1 MASRHGQAEVVEQT
15 EEVAEVEV
23 PTQEPDSEVETV
35 APEQPAA
42 QGENKTSSP
51 TRSKGDLPDGYVT
64 PIGLAKAISE
74 KAKTGVEGFANT
86 FKPDEK
92 GNLRP
97 QVVYSHIRN
106 ASKSNP
112 VPTELIKDSI
122 GAERLVIKTDAGLE
136 WWASKTK
143 RVQASKEAAANKQTS
158 NGNTNTEGQEEAPT
172 PEPAVAEAE

>member
-1 MASRHGQAEVVEQT
+1 MASRDGQAEVVAQA

-23 PTQEPDSEVETV
+23 PAEKPDSEVLAV

-42 QGENKTSSP
+42 QGENQTSSP

-92 GNLRP
+92 SNLRP

-122 GAERLVIKTDAGLE
+122 GAERLAIKTDAGLE

-143 RVQASKEAAANKQTS
+143 RVQASKEAAANKQT
-158 NGNTNTEGQEEAPT
+158 GNTNTEGQEEAPT
-172 PEPAVAEAE
+172 PE